1 MSKYSKAEVEYRVNA
16 PKVAQAVVS
25 FPNPLTLST
34 AIRFCETDYTDRW
47 SLMIMNKT
55 QDRKIGSKVR

>member
-16 PKVAQAVVS
+16 PKVVQTVVS

-34 AIRFCETDYTDRW
+34 AIRFLRLTAQTGG
-47 SLMIMNKT
+47 L
-55 QDRKIGSKVR
+55 

>member
-25 FPNPLTLST
+25 FPNTLKVGWWNEPQGPS
-34 AIRFCETDYTDRW
+34 
-47 SLMIMNKT
+47 
-55 QDRKIGSKVR
+55 RKLVEDLVSNLE